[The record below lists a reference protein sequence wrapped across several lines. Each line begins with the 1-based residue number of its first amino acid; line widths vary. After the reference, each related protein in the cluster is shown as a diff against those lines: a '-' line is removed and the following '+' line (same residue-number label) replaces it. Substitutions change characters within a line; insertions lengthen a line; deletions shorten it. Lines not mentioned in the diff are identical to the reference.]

1 MSTLFKP
8 IQNVRVAEEL
18 TSQIIQ
24 SIIKRKL
31 NKGDKLPSERELAEM
46 CSVSRVTVRE
56 ALRTLEKKG
65 LVVIKRGA
73 KGGAFITEINFETV
87 EDSLNDFFNFGD
99 VSLEKISEARLI
111 IEPAIA
117 ELASKKRTSKNLEEI
132 EEVINHCRQ
141 LIDTGQY
148 EVDAQVQFHYAIARA
163 SKNPVLMVV
172 SNSLMN
178 FLSRKLYLINPNI
191 HSFMKDQEFHF
202 EIFDAIKNN
211 NEKKAFQVM
220 KEHVEI
226 FKKLHQEELD
236 NK

>member
-24 SIIKRKL
+24 SIIQRKL

-65 LVVIKRGA
+65 LVTIKRGA
-73 KGGAFITEINFETV
+73 KGGAFITEVNIETIIN
-87 EDSLNDFFNFGD
+87 SLHDFFHFGD
-99 VSLEKISEARLI
+99 VSIDNISEARLI

-117 ELASKKRTSKNLEEI
+117 ELASQKRTVKNLEEI
-132 EEVINHCRQ
+132 EEVINHCQQ
-141 LIDTGQY
+141 LIDTGEY

-163 SKNPVLMVV
+163 SKNPVLIVV

-178 FLSRKLYLINPNI
+178 FLSRKLYLINPNKE
-191 HSFMKDQEFHF
+191 SFIKDQEFHIN
-202 EIFDAIKNN
+202 IFKAIYNN
-211 NEKKAFQVM
+211 DEKKAFQIM
-220 KEHVEI
+220 KDHVQT
-226 FKKLHQEELD
+226 FKKLHQEEL
-236 NK
+236 